1 MKQLARSLIFGI
13 VTATI
18 VLAAAFTHAA
28 VRSPVPESKHRVV
41 FEAIQGAEQWPTYM
55 ANIQN
60 VRRAFGP
67 ENVEVELVV
76 HGPALQMLRA
86 ANSELDGEVREAIEA
101 LAGLGVTFAA
111 CNNSMIHRK
120 VTKEELFPFAV
131 VVDAALAELTRKQEE
146 GWAYIKLGW

>member
-1 MKQLARSLIFGI
+1 MKRFFLSFIS
-13 VTATI
+13 ATVI
-18 VLAAAFTHAA
+18 AAAIVAASFTYVVARAPAA
-28 VRSPVPESKHRVV
+28 ESKHRVV
-41 FEAIQGAEQWPTYM
+41 FEAIQGADQWATYM
-55 ANIQN
+55 ANIEN

-67 ENVEVELVV
+67 ENVEIELVV

-86 ANSELDGEVREAIEA
+86 ANSELDGELRDAIEA
-101 LAGLGVTFAA
+101 LAGAGVTFAA

-131 VVDAALAELTRKQEE
+131 VVDAALAELTRKQEA

>member
-1 MKQLARSLIFGI
+1 MNQLTRALISGI

-28 VRSPVPESKHRVV
+28 VRSPAPEPKHRVV
-41 FEAIQGAEQWPTYM
+41 FEAIKGADQWPTYM
-55 ANIQN
+55 ANIEN

-76 HGPALQMLRA
+76 HGPALLMLKEG
-86 ANSELDGEVREAIEA
+86 NSELKAEVREAVEA
-101 LAGLGVTFAA
+101 LAESGVTFAA

-120 VTKEELFPFAV
+120 VAKEELFPFAV

>member
-1 MKQLARSLIFGI
+1 MKRIVPAVIAMAIVAASFTYVVARTPAS
-13 VTATI
+13 
-18 VLAAAFTHAA
+18 
-28 VRSPVPESKHRVV
+28 VRKHRVV

-67 ENVEVELVV
+67 GNVEVELVV

-86 ANSELDGEVREAIEA
+86 ANSELNGEVREALET

-111 CNNSMIHRK
+111 CNNSMIHRQ

>member
-13 VTATI
+13 ITATI
-18 VLAAAFTHAA
+18 VVGTALAYSA
-28 VRSPVPESKHRVV
+28 VRSPAPEPKHRVV
-41 FEAIQGAEQWPTYM
+41 FEAIKGADQWPTYM
-55 ANIQN
+55 ANIEN
-60 VRRAFGP
+60 VRRAFGS

-76 HGPALQMLRA
+76 HGPALLMLKEG
-86 ANSELDGEVREAIEA
+86 NSELKDEVREAVAA
-101 LAGLGVTFAA
+101 LAESGVTFAA

>member
-1 MKQLARSLIFGI
+1 MKRI
-13 VTATI
+13 VPIVPVIVAATI
-18 VLAAAFTHAA
+18 VAASFTYVVARTPVS
-28 VRSPVPESKHRVV
+28 VRKHRVV
-41 FEAIQGAEQWPTYM
+41 FEAIQGAEQWSTYM

-76 HGPALQMLRA
+76 HGPALLMLQA